1 MDAGM
6 SRAITAGENGEYFVV
21 EWPTD
26 VTSGSVDSG
35 GRSMLANDL
44 PSVVLCCR
52 ARFEPKTVPDSG
64 TGVSW

>member
-6 SRAITAGENGEYFVV
+6 SRAITAGENGEYVV
-21 EWPTD
+21 IERPTD
-26 VTSGSVDSG
+26 VTNSVGSG

-44 PSVVLCCR
+44 SSAVLCCR
-52 ARFEPKTVPDSG
+52 ARTESKTVPDSG